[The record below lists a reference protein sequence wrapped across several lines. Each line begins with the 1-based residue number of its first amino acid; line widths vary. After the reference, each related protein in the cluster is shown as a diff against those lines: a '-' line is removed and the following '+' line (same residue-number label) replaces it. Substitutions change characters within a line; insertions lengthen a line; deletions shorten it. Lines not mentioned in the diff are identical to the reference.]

1 MSGGREGKEELNIPS
16 GIKRRE
22 GGGDVKVDFLFSVIR
37 TGKICWLRQRLLC
50 EEREISV
57 TSMVEMF
64 YLIFLH
70 FFILFRTFSDFFYL
84 KYGSSAAD

>member
-37 TGKICWLRQRLLC
+37 TGNR
-50 EEREISV
+50 EREEEGFV
-57 TSMVEMF
+57 
-64 YLIFLH
+64 
-70 FFILFRTFSDFFYL
+70 
-84 KYGSSAAD
+84 G